1 MVDERINAQ
10 LTKDVEELKS
20 KIQFNLEN
28 TETKHEEIR
37 FEVKSFQA
45 MIDSTVKKDVFKK
58 EMDKI
63 VDIKKSVF
71 SEIDSMHKHLRD
83 QIESI
88 GEMKKRMENIENRS

>member
-37 FEVKSFQA
+37 FEVKSF
-45 MIDSTVKKDVFKK
+45 
-58 EMDKI
+58 
-63 VDIKKSVF
+63 
-71 SEIDSMHKHLRD
+71 
-83 QIESI
+83 
-88 GEMKKRMENIENRS
+88 

>member
-1 MVDERINAQ
+1 
-10 LTKDVEELKS
+10 
-20 KIQFNLEN
+20 
-28 TETKHEEIR
+28 
-37 FEVKSFQA
+37 

-83 QIESI
+83 
-88 GEMKKRMENIENRS
+88 